1 MRVLILLSLA
11 IAASALPDGR
21 ARAGLLV
28 AGFTPQ
34 RHDRFE
40 NDPAF
45 VGAGFDWSG
54 VGRSSDGWWGTLV
67 SPSYAVSATHAPP
80 AGVLRFYGSNDP
92 TGPYLDRSIAAATQI
107 VGSDLYLLRLAAPV
121 PPESGIRSYEVAA
134 FEGSSY
140 LDREIYTFGLS
151 NAAYGTQADQR
162 LGRNQIDQVLPA
174 FSDPALGATVG
185 DVITYD
191 YDAVSGYVP
200 DESQVQSGDSG
211 APSFTIVAGQP
222 ALVGVHWFVYTAD
235 ELTPLPGSGDTFVP
249 SYIDDVN
256 SAMLQLTP
264 TGQPVETLRLAPIAA
279 VPEPSSLT
287 LSVAVMVLGAAR
299 LAAERQK
306 KSCSRDV

>member
-1 MRVLILLSLA
+1 V
-11 IAASALPDGR
+11 GN
-21 ARAGLLV
+21 AGQSQLRRFRHSRT
-28 AGFTPQ
+28 AG
-34 RHDRFE
+34 
-40 NDPAF
+40 
-45 VGAGFDWSG
+45 GC
-54 VGRSSDGWWGTLV
+54 
-67 SPSYAVSATHAPP
+67 PSIYS
-80 AGVLRFYGSNDP
+80 SNDP
-92 TGPYLDRSIAAATQI
+92 SGAYLERSVSAATPI
-107 VGSDLYLLRLAAPV
+107 VGSDLYLLRLASPI
-121 PPESGIRSYEVAA
+121 PPESGIASYEVAA

-151 NAAYGTQADQR
+151 NAAYGSQADQR

-174 FSDPALGATVG
+174 FSDPALGATVW

-256 SAMLQLTP
+256 LAMLQLTS

-279 VPEPSSLT
+279 VPEPSSLA
-287 LSVAVMVLGAAR
+287 LSAAVMAMGAAR
-299 LAAERQK
+299 LAAGRQK
-306 KSCSRDV
+306 KSSSRDV